1 MKINEI
7 VIEGKKVEEEKSA
20 VDQIIRYYES
30 RKKVTELLDNYSRI
44 TSKAKYKVKQG
55 KEIKIL
61 SP

>member
-7 VIEGKKVEEEKSA
+7 VIGGKKVEEEKSA

-30 RKKVTELLDNYSRI
+30 RKKVTELFDNYSRI

-55 KEIKIL
+55 KGIKIL
-61 SP
+61 IP

>member
-7 VIEGKKVEEEKSA
+7 VIGGEKVEEEKSA

-30 RKKVTELLDNYSRI
+30 RKKVAELFDNYSRI
-44 TSKAKYKVKQG
+44 TSKAKYKAKQG
-55 KEIKIL
+55 KGIKIL

>member
-7 VIEGKKVEEEKSA
+7 VIGGKKVEEEKSA

-30 RKKVTELLDNYSRI
+30 WKKVTELFDNYSRI
-44 TSKAKYKVKQG
+44 TSKAKYQAKQG
-55 KEIKIL
+55 KGIKIL

>member
-7 VIEGKKVEEEKSA
+7 VIGGEKVEEEKSA